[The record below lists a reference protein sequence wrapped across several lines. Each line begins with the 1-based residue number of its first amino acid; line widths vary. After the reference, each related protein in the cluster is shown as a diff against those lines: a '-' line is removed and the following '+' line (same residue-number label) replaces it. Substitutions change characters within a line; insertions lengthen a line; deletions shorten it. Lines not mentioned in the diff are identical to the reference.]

1 LPEWKRRN
9 FYCFF
14 IALWMSQN
22 AIASAIVFVNDAM
35 AEKNFLILNLLR
47 LTSGWGR
54 RADGAPNRQSRFRI

>member
-1 LPEWKRRN
+1 
-9 FYCFF
+9 
-14 IALWMSQN
+14 MSQN

-47 LTSGWGR
+47 LTSDWGR